1 MPTSERS
8 GTAGCSSS
16 SRMFGILARTS
27 TPRPQS
33 WRLAPFR
40 PRQSRTYYAPA
51 ALPRTLGARIS
62 IRAAGN
68 ARSKI
73 WGLIATAHVS
83 FAAWIT
89 FKVVSMKPLLLTTLA
104 HVQRV
109 DKDYAAT
116 SFDSYGA
123 CVDYSAK
130 LCVALMYPAVAA
142 DWWDP
147 FFRDVAALE
156 NDAGRQQA
164 AHEIMRQAADV
175 VHATL
180 ANKAPA
186 GVDDWDAEGTQ
197 TVMQTALRMWVQSRV
212 YAAMLPLMRALEELA
227 LEAHDEDVLHQ
238 HVVAATAMDVLAAEH
253 AEKNHQILG

>member
-1 MPTSERS
+1 
-8 GTAGCSSS
+8 
-16 SRMFGILARTS
+16 MFGILARTS
-27 TPRPQS
+27 TPRLQS
-33 WRLAPFR
+33 WRLLPFR
-40 PRQSRTYYAPA
+40 PSRTYYAPA
-51 ALPRTLGARIS
+51 ALPRTLGTRIS
-62 IRAAGN
+62 IRADGN
-68 ARSKI
+68 SRSKI

-109 DKDYAAT
+109 DQDYAAT

-156 NDAGRQQA
+156 NDAERRQA
-164 AHEIMRQAADV
+164 AHDIMRQAADV
-175 VHATL
+175 VHGTL
-180 ANKAPA
+180 ANKALA
-186 GVDDWDAEGTQ
+186 GVDGWDAEE

-212 YAAMLPLMRALEELA
+212 YAAMLPLMRALGELA
-227 LEAHDEDVLHQ
+227 FEAHDEDVLHQ
-238 HVVAATAMDVLAAEH
+238 HVAAATAMDVLAAEH